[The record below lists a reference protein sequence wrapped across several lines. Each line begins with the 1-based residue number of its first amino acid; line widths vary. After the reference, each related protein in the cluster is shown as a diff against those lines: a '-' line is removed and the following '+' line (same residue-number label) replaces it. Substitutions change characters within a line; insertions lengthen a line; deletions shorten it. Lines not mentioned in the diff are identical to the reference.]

1 MVSNV
6 MRGSEEGNLIRNDS
20 GSVTIPTKGLLQC
33 RGLEFPDS
41 NLTYQV
47 LQDASKGKYAVGA
60 YNCYNDDGVIAV
72 IRAAE
77 KKKSPAVIQLFP
89 WTLRFQGPEFVK
101 YVVNAAHS
109 ASVPIAVHLDHCI
122 KQEDIELALT
132 LPFDSI
138 MIDAATLDENDNV
151 ALCAENVRRASR
163 VGITV
168 EVEIGR
174 IEGGEDGLP
183 NVDQGAIHT
192 DPQRAREFMSK
203 TGAHF
208 LAPSFGNI
216 HGGYPPGGAEK
227 SWDLTLLQSVQRAV
241 TDAVPIVAHGTYPV
255 SDEAFSKLV
264 ACGVSKINVNRT
276 VRDEYTKFMAENAG
290 KLELTTLKLQGVDIY
305 MKSVERVMDLF
316 GSSGKAV

>member
-1 MVSNV
+1 MQRARVSRLQLDV
-6 MRGSEEGNLIRNDS
+6 S
-20 GSVTIPTKGLLQC
+20 GVTRCFQGEVC
-33 RGLEFPDS
+33 RRGLQLVKKLLYTVLDLLWR
-41 NLTYQV
+41 LTDTCFKTY
-47 LQDASKGKYAVGA
+47 S
-60 YNCYNDDGVIAV
+60 YNDDGVIAV

-101 YVVNAAHS
+101 YVVSAAHS

-138 MIDAATLDENDNV
+138 MIDAATLDENDDV

-216 HGGYPPGGAEK
+216 HGGYPPGGLR
-227 SWDLTLLQSVQRAV
+227 SRG
-241 TDAVPIVAHGTYPV
+241 I
-255 SDEAFSKLV
+255 
-264 ACGVSKINVNRT
+264 
-276 VRDEYTKFMAENAG
+276 
-290 KLELTTLKLQGVDIY
+290 
-305 MKSVERVMDLF
+305 
-316 GSSGKAV
+316 